1 MLHLELCSEVELN
14 ILFHSCAGNL
24 LVKGESA
31 LCSVYINIYIKCAM
45 IHSFSL
51 CQGLGKTIQTIVFLS
66 HLYEQ
71 GWKGPHLI
79 VVPSSTLG
87 VFALGG
93 CSTV

>member
-1 MLHLELCSEVELN
+1 
-14 ILFHSCAGNL
+14 
-24 LVKGESA
+24 
-31 LCSVYINIYIKCAM
+31 M

-79 VVPSSTLG
+79 VVPSSTLDNWVRELNCWSPSLNVITYWG
-87 VFALGG
+87 E
-93 CSTV
+93 